1 MNGTSTVLP
10 ALGTVDL
17 EGGMK
22 TTFTYVWHFIGAENL
37 LMGIALLVTAFQRKP
52 SNVTFAAYLI
62 IVILVVTKIMS
73 SPV

>member
-1 MNGTSTVLP
+1 
-10 ALGTVDL
+10 
-17 EGGMK
+17 MK